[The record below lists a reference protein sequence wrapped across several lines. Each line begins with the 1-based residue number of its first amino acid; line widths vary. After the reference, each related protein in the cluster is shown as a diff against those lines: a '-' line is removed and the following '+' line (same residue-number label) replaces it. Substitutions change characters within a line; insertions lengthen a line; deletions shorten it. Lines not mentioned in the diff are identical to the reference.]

1 MTLIKDVNRDFK
13 DIIRS
18 GIRVASLSETN
29 CNNPMW
35 YHYTKNYSG
44 VCLEYDT
51 VNISEVSRNIIF
63 LVNYKYNYFENT
75 YIYGLISSC
84 KHSD

>member
-1 MTLIKDVNRDFK
+1 
-13 DIIRS
+13 
-18 GIRVASLSETN
+18 
-29 CNNPMW
+29 MW

-63 LVNYKYNYFENT
+63 LVNYKYNYFDVVKLLRN
-75 YIYGLISSC
+75 
-84 KHSD
+84 K

>member
-18 GIRVASLSETN
+18 GIRVASLSE
-29 CNNPMW
+29 
-35 YHYTKNYSG
+35 KNYSG

-63 LVNYKYNYFENT
+63 LVNYKYNYFDVVKLLTN
-75 YIYGLISSC
+75 
-84 KHSD
+84 K

>member
-29 CNNPMW
+29 FNNTMW

-63 LVNYKYNYFENT
+63 LVNYKYNYFDVVKLLTN
-75 YIYGLISSC
+75 
-84 KHSD
+84 K

>member
-63 LVNYKYNYFENT
+63 LVNYKYNYFDVVKLLRN
-75 YIYGLISSC
+75 
-84 KHSD
+84 K